1 MKRIGG
7 PWRGI
12 LRRIHADDR
21 GFTLVEVV
29 FAITIMFVVLLALG
43 YTATIGF
50 SYESLAR
57 ENTLDPVHTVEV
69 PRVGPRFDDGA
80 NLPLLL
86 DEFADDRAAN
96 EACRPRD
103 GHGTDHAIA
112 FW

>member
-57 ENTLDPVHTVEV
+57 EKQTATGIADQIMEQARGLAWEKIVAGHRSSDLS
-69 PRVGPRFDDGA
+69 GDA
-80 NLPLLL
+80 NLVTGCAG
-86 DEFADDRAAN
+86 DAAGVY
-96 EACRPRD
+96 R
-103 GHGTDHAIA
+103 
-112 FW
+112 FK